1 MNKVKN
7 SIDLPVFDR
16 LLKTIA
22 RALIVERHTYFKDF
36 DKEQRYFRLHIDL
49 HDSENEI
56 EDYFMVDPDL
66 RIRLEIENKAVI
78 EKIYV
83 ISMDNRDAPLNNFEI
98 HAYRFSNGEVK
109 IKECGIQQD
118 IPDFIEKMT
127 VEMKAAI
134 KEVASKQLI
143 EAEEDRSILEPYIE
157 YYMFRHVDDDIMS
170 SEVLGGFMSMRY
182 ENKDLYFETRGQ
194 IRIYREVFNANY
206 LNL

>member
-7 SIDLPVFDR
+7 SIDLPVFER

-66 RIRLEIENKAVI
+66 RIRLEIEEKAVI

-83 ISMDNRDAPLNNFEI
+83 ISMDNRDAPLHNFEI
-98 HAYRFSNGEVK
+98 HAYRLSNGEVM
-109 IKECGIQQD
+109 IEDYCIQNVV
-118 IPDFIEKMT
+118 PDFIEKMT
-127 VEMKAAI
+127 LEMKAAI

-143 EAEEDRSILEPYIE
+143 VAEENRSILEPCSE
-157 YYMFRHVDDDIMS
+157 YYIFRHVDDDVMH
-170 SEVLGGFMSMRY
+170 SEALGGFISMRSQ
-182 ENKDLYFETRGQ
+182 NLDLYFETRGQ
-194 IRIYREVFNANY
+194 IRIYREVFNENY

>member
-1 MNKVKN
+1 MNEIKN
-7 SIDLPVFDR
+7 SIDLPVFER

-78 EKIYV
+78 QQIYI
-83 ISMDNRDAPLNNFEI
+83 ISLDNRDAPLNNFEI
-98 HAYRFSNGEVK
+98 HAYRFSNAEVK
-109 IKECGIQQD
+109 IKEYCIQKD
-118 IPDFIEKMT
+118 VPEFIEKMT
-127 VEMKAAI
+127 VEMRTAI
-134 KEVASKQLI
+134 KEVAANRLI
-143 EAEEDRSILEPYIE
+143 VAEENRSFLEPYNE
-157 YYMFRHVDDDIMS
+157 YYIFRYVDDDIMS